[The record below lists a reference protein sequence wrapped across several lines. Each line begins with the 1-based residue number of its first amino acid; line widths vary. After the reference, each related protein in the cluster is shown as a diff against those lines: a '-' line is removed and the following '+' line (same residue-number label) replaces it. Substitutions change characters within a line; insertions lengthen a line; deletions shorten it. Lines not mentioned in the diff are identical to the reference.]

1 MPGVDARDRRASSSA
16 RWHRPLFVA
25 LGVGYAC
32 VLAATTPF
40 STGSEIATAVALS
53 GVSAVVLDQ
62 HLGARRDRSAV
73 LGRLPAP
80 TPGRI
85 GPGALVSLA
94 LLALIVGFELF
105 SFFAGSRFDH
115 PTLSSMETSADRWFA
130 AKAAIAFV
138 WLSLG
143 WYLVRR

>member
-1 MPGVDARDRRASSSA
+1 MPLTSSRAIATIVSSA
-16 RWHRPLFVA
+16 WGAAQAMAIHHARPA
-25 LGVGYAC
+25 
-32 VLAATTPF
+32 TPF